1 MGALFSQQLTAKQRL
16 EIIEDEYIGT
26 MEQEEKEA
34 YSVMCNL
41 SQGIKEEGVALGRM
55 YILISQ
61 VCKKIAKGK
70 SVEVIAENLEEEP
83 GIIQRI
89 YETAKDFAPDY
100 DVEQI
105 YKALKE

>member
-1 MGALFSQQLTAKQRL
+1 
-16 EIIEDEYIGT
+16 
-26 MEQEEKEA
+26 
-34 YSVMCNL
+34 MCNL
-41 SQGIKEEGVALGRM
+41 SQGIKEEAMALGEERGVALGRM

-83 GIIQRI
+83 GTIQRI
-89 YETAKDFAPDY
+89 YETAKDFALDY

-105 YKALKE
+105 YNAMKG

>member
-1 MGALFSQQLTAKQRL
+1 
-16 EIIEDEYIGT
+16 
-26 MEQEEKEA
+26 
-34 YSVMCNL
+34 MCNL
-41 SQGIKEEGVALGRM
+41 SQGIKEEAMALGEERGVALGRM

-70 SVEVIAENLEEEP
+70 SVEVIAENLEEDPDTIE
-83 GIIQRI
+83 RI

-105 YKALKE
+105 YNAMKE

>member
-1 MGALFSQQLTAKQRL
+1 
-16 EIIEDEYIGT
+16 
-26 MEQEEKEA
+26 
-34 YSVMCNL
+34 MCNL
-41 SQGIKEEGVALGRM
+41 SQGIKEEALAEGISQGMALGEAKGIALGEERGVALGRM

-83 GIIQRI
+83 DTIERI
-89 YETAKDFAPDY
+89 CEVAKDFAPDY

>member
-1 MGALFSQQLTAKQRL
+1 
-16 EIIEDEYIGT
+16 
-26 MEQEEKEA
+26 
-34 YSVMCNL
+34 MCNL
-41 SQGIKEEGVALGRM
+41 SQGIKEEALAEGMALGEAKGMALGEAKGMALGEERGIALGRM

-61 VCKKIAKGK
+61 VCKKIARGK

-83 GIIQRI
+83 DTIERI
-89 YETAKDFAPDY
+89 CEVAKDFAPDY